1 VISRRY
7 LGLDLRPRQL
17 GAVALC
23 RKGRSVTVVGGRV
36 VSLPDDVVNPSL
48 RTPNIIDR
56 PRLVA
61 ALRDVLHP
69 ISGREERLAV
79 ALPEGAG
86 RVLLVDVEMPF
97 KSKAEGLQ
105 ILRWQLRN
113 ALPVDPAELCLDYQ
127 ILERKEDGGLR
138 LAVAVMTRA
147 VLEQYEGV
155 LVEAGYHGVVID
167 FHSLQLYNYYRP
179 RLDLGT
185 ETIFVS
191 VEDGAL
197 SMQCFED
204 HRLMFHRS
212 REIGHDLDMVFRELT
227 RSLVAARDLCP
238 GLRRSQLF
246 VHTDWLEQ
254 ESLREALRMLF
265 EREPTLLD
273 PHLQRLTE
281 GDIDLPDWRAKG
293 LVAAVGAAERLM

>member
-1 VISRRY
+1 
-7 LGLDLRPRQL
+7 
-17 GAVALC
+17 
-23 RKGRSVTVVGGRV
+23 
-36 VSLPDDVVNPSL
+36 
-48 RTPNIIDR
+48 
-56 PRLVA
+56 
-61 ALRDVLHP
+61 
-69 ISGREERLAV
+69 
-79 ALPEGAG
+79 
-86 RVLLVDVEMPF
+86 LLVEVEMPF
-97 KSKAEGLQ
+97 KSKGEGLQ

-113 ALPVDPAELCLDYQ
+113 TLPVEPAELCLDYQ

-155 LVEAGYHGVVID
+155 LEEAGYHGVVVD

-179 RLDLGT
+179 RLELGNDT
-185 ETIFVS
+185 VFVS

-197 SMQCFED
+197 AMQCFED

-227 RSLVAARDLCP
+227 RSLVAAREACP

-254 ESLREALRMLF
+254 EPLREALRLLF

-281 GDIDLPDWRAKG
+281 GNIDLPDWRARG
-293 LVAAVGAAERLM
+293 LVAAVGAAERLI

>member
-1 VISRRY
+1 MISRQY

-23 RKGRSVTVVGGRV
+23 RKGRGMSLVGGRV
-36 VSLPDDVVNPSL
+36 VSLPEGVVLPSL
-48 RTPNIIDR
+48 RTPNIHDR

-69 ISGREERLAV
+69 ISGREERLSV

-127 ILERKEDGGLR
+127 IIERKEDGGLK
-138 LAVAVMTRA
+138 LAVAVMTRT
-147 VLEQYEGV
+147 VLQQYEEV
-155 LVEAGYHGVVID
+155 LLESGYHGVVVD
-167 FHSLQLYNYYRP
+167 FHSLQLYNYYRA
-179 RLDLGT
+179 RLDLGSDSV
-185 ETIFVS
+185 FVS

-197 SMQCFED
+197 GMQCFEE
-204 HRLMFHRS
+204 HRLIFHRS
-212 REIGHDLDMVFRELT
+212 REIGYDLDMVFRELT
-227 RSLVAARDLCP
+227 RSLVAAREVVP
-238 GLRRSQLF
+238 GLRRAQLF
-246 VHTDWLEQ
+246 LHTDWPEQ
-254 ESLREALRMLF
+254 ESLREALRVLL
-265 EREPTLLD
+265 EREPTILE
-273 PHLQRLTE
+273 PHIQRLTV
-281 GDIDLPDWRAKG
+281 GDIDIPNWRARG
-293 LVAAVGAAERLM
+293 LAAAVGAAERLM